1 MNALNHS
8 WSRRPWL
15 WRTLTAVGALLLLW
29 AVTWLAVPPLLKW
42 QLQKQASAQ
51 LGRNVTVERVDFRP
65 WALSL
70 SLEGL
75 RVAGATGGESQF
87 SLARLYANAELQS
100 ILRLAPVIATLT
112 IEQPR
117 LTLRHLGE
125 GRYDVDD
132 ILERLRPGDQAEPS
146 DPAHFAL
153 FNIDVLGGSLVVTDD
168 STGSVHQLT
177 ELNLGVPFLSNLP
190 SRLEV
195 VTEPR
200 LAFVLNGSAFD
211 SRAASTPFA
220 QTRDTEATVDV
231 PTLDLAPY
239 LPYWPAQWPVRPKAG
254 TLHLALKLDFEH
266 QTQPR
271 LVLSGKAALSGL
283 RVVEQIAASEEAAV
297 LSWDRL
303 QMDINRLEPFARVV
317 DLAQVELQSPR
328 LELARDTQ
336 GRLNLSRMLAAL
348 PAETR
353 APAPAT
359 ATPRAPPWRVR
370 VARVSIDGGTLPW
383 KDASVR
389 PAADLGLSALK
400 VQLQNL
406 NWPLEAS
413 VPFEASARLGD
424 TPLELKGSASGTEA
438 QAQLT
443 VGVLA
448 LDTFAPYLG
457 NVLVPELAGQASAEL
472 GVTWRAPVG
481 EQAMDLLIDVPSLQ
495 VDDLRL
501 GPSRRSLAS
510 LERLTLRDARI
521 NLGKRD
527 VNVGKV
533 LANGLQASVLRDQNG
548 RWQAQDWLKP
558 VPADPVSPPSTRP
571 WQVTLADVELDGGG
585 LTVVDRLPEQPVAL
599 AVSQIKLQVK
609 DLQPLAS
616 RPTDMPVSLQ
626 LRLGPMQAARA
637 EPGRLA
643 VAGTLRLPSADTP
656 LRVKGRVQ
664 ADRLPLHELEPY
676 FGDRLNLEL
685 LRADAS
691 YRGSVEVALPAAG
704 LSLSLAGQA
713 SLDDFR
719 ANTRSPA
726 EELLAW
732 KSLQVRGLALAMAP
746 GQPTRLAVEE
756 TVLSDYFARL
766 IIDETGR
773 INLQGLVRPAGG
785 EATVAASTPAASAP
799 VPAPPGPPA
808 GPQPDI
814 RFGPVS
820 LVNGRV
826 LFSDRFI
833 KPNYSANLSELTGG
847 LSAFASA
854 NTATGAPQL
863 GDLTL
868 RGRAEGTAALEIDGK
883 LNPLAQPLALDIR
896 GKVRNLEL
904 PPLSPYTVKY
914 AGHGIERGKLSV
926 DVAYKVEPSG
936 QLTASNQIILNQL
949 SFGDR
954 VPGSEAPNLP
964 IKLAVALLADR
975 QGVIDINLP
984 VSGSLNDPQFRL
996 APLIFRLIVNLIG
1009 KAVTA
1014 PFSLIASAFGGGGPE
1029 MSQVGFGEG
1038 QRTLD
1043 AASRERLDAVAKALV
1058 ERPALQV
1065 TVVGQAD
1072 LDAERTGY
1080 QRARLDQ
1087 QVLAEKRRAL
1097 ARSGTPPAEGL
1108 TVSAQEYAA
1117 LLQEVYR
1124 RADIPKPRNV
1134 IGLAKDIP
1142 QAEME
1147 ALLMAA
1153 VPVTTDALRD
1163 LAVARAVA
1171 VKDYL
1176 ASRQLPE
1183 DRLFLGAPVL
1193 GRQGENWRPQAELRL
1208 APR

>member
-1 MNALNHS
+1 MNALTTS
-8 WSRRPWL
+8 LSRRPWL
-15 WRTLTAVGALLLLW
+15 RRSLIALGSLLLLW
-29 AVTWLAVPPLLKW
+29 ALAWLAVPPLLKW
-42 QLQKQASAQ
+42 QLEKQASAQ
-51 LGRNVTVERVDFRP
+51 LGRVVTVDRVDFRP
-65 WALSL
+65 WTLALAI
-70 SLEGL
+70 EGL
-75 RVAGATGGESQF
+75 RVADASGADAQF

-100 ILRLAPVIATLT
+100 ILRLAPVIATLS

-117 LTLRHLGE
+117 LKLRHLGG

-132 ILERLRPGDQAEPS
+132 ILQRLRPTETAEPS

-153 FNIDVLGGSLVVTDD
+153 FNIGVSGGELDFADD
-168 STGSVHQLT
+168 STGTTHRLT
-177 ELNLGVPFLSNLP
+177 GLTLGVPFLSNLP

-211 SRAASTPFA
+211 SRASTTPFA
-220 QTRDTEATVDV
+220 QTRDTEAMVDV
-231 PTLDLAPY
+231 PSLDLAPY
-239 LPYWPAQWPVRPKAG
+239 LPYWPAQWPVHPTAG
-254 TLHLALKLDFEH
+254 ALRLAFKLEFE
-266 QTQPR
+266 QQAQPR
-271 LVLSGKAALSGL
+271 LVLSGQAALSGL
-283 RVVEQIAASEEAAV
+283 RVVERLAASQEDTL
-297 LSWDRL
+297 LSWESL
-303 QMDINRLEPFARVV
+303 QIDINRLEPLARVA
-317 DLAQVELQSPR
+317 DIAAVELKSPR
-328 LELARDTQ
+328 LEISRDGQ
-336 GRLNLSRMLAAL
+336 GRLNLERIVAAL
-348 PAETR
+348 PVQSLDSAQTSPTP
-353 APAPAT
+353 PAS
-359 ATPRAPPWRVR
+359 PWQVS
-370 VARVSIDGGTLPW
+370 VARLSIDGGTVPW
-383 KDASVR
+383 TDASVR
-389 PAADLGLSALK
+389 PAADMALTALD

-406 NWPLEAS
+406 RWPMDTAT
-413 VPFEASARLGD
+413 PFEASAQLGE
-424 TPLELKGSASGTEA
+424 TSLGLKGSATNTEA
-438 QAQLT
+438 QAQLS
-443 VGVLA
+443 VGDLA
-448 LDTFAPYLG
+448 MGAYSPYLAS
-457 NVLVPELAGQASAEL
+457 VLVPQLDGRARAEL
-472 GVTWRAPVG
+472 GVAWRAPQG
-481 EQAMDLLIDVPSLQ
+481 EQPMHLSIDVSSLQ
-495 VDDLRL
+495 LDDLRL
-501 GPSRRSLAS
+501 GPSRRPLAS
-510 LERLTLRDARI
+510 LGTLQLRDARVD
-521 NLGKRD
+521 LGARA
-527 VNVGKV
+527 VTVGKV
-533 LANGLQASVLRDQNG
+533 LANRLQASVLRDKSG
-548 RWQAQDWLKP
+548 RWQAEDWVKP
-558 VPADPVSPPSTRP
+558 VEGEPTSASPSAP
-571 WQVTLADVELDGGG
+571 WQVTLNDVELDGGT
-585 LTVVDRLPEQPVAL
+585 LTVEDRAPTNAVNL
-599 AVSQIKLQVK
+599 AISQIKLQLK
-609 DLQPLAS
+609 NLQPLAS
-616 RPTDMPVSLQ
+616 KPPDMPVSLQ
-626 LRLGPMQAARA
+626 LRLGPAQTARG
-637 EPGRLA
+637 EPGKLD
-643 VAGTLRLPSADTP
+643 VAGSLRLPAEQSS
-656 LRVKGRVQ
+656 LRIKARVQ

-691 YRGSVEVALPAAG
+691 YRGSVEASLPASG

-726 EELLAW
+726 EDLLAW
-732 KSLQVRGLALAMAP
+732 KSLQVRGLGLAMSP
-746 GQPTRLAVEE
+746 GQPTRLVVEE

-773 INLQGLVRPAGG
+773 INLQGLVKPD
-785 EATVAASTPAASAP
+785 EEENTVAVSSPAASAT
-799 VPAPPGPPA
+799 VATAPT

-854 NTATGAPQL
+854 NTTSGAPQL

-883 LNPLAQPLALDIR
+883 LNPLAQPLAMDIR

-954 VPGSEAPNLP
+954 VAGSEAPNLP

-975 QGVIDINLP
+975 NGVIDINLP

-996 APLIFRLIVNLIG
+996 APLIFRLIFNLIG
-1009 KAVTA
+1009 KAITA

-1029 MSQVGFGEG
+1029 MSQVAFGEG
-1038 QRTLD
+1038 RQSLD

-1072 LDAERTGY
+1072 LESERAGY

-1097 ARSGTPPAEGL
+1097 ARSGTPLTDGL
-1108 TVSAQEYAA
+1108 VVSAEEYPA
-1117 LLQEVYR
+1117 LLEEVYR

-1134 IGLAKDIP
+1134 IGIAKDIP

-1147 ALLMAA
+1147 ALLIAA
-1153 VPVTTDALRD
+1153 VPVTDDALRE

-1183 DRLFLGAPVL
+1183 DRLFLGAPLL